1 MAPQQHQ
8 LHQPTQQHD
17 LQAQQVQGQGQ
28 DDQHGQHF
36 GQQYTQQPGGQQHGG
51 QQLGEQQL
59 GGQQYA
65 QQHAQQAAG
74 QQAVGQQSGG
84 GQQFGGHQQVSGQQ
98 SQQVG
103 GQPSQQVGGQPQ
115 QVGGPQ
121 QGGVQHQQQSGGA
134 PVGAATDLGDA
145 WARVLAGLPPNQRAW
160 LTNSRPVTLHEST
173 AIVAVPDDFT
183 RGQLETR
190 LRPDLERILTE
201 SFGRDI
207 RIAVT
212 VDPSLDP
219 EIREQQAASQ
229 QQYSQQSAQQP
240 GQRLQQNP
248 LGQQYGQ
255 QPQLQQHGQQQSHQQ
270 PGQFGQ
276 PGQQGGLGQAGQRS
290 GLGEQGGFGQPGQ
303 FGQHSQLGQSGQ
315 FGQPGQFG
323 ESGQPA
329 HQQSGTADQHQQQV
343 EQSQQQANGSHRDG
357 QLQQGQQPFAQQH
370 GQQADGQPHGAQG
383 PGHGQEHGQPQFQ
396 GNGQQ
401 GELQH
406 GQDQGRQGQQH
417 GQGQGDGPQQ
427 GNGQAQQ
434 YSGQQPETGHH
445 GQQSGGGQQGNGQQ
459 GGGGRPRPPAVREPL
474 RTEGA
479 YQPTIQS
486 ALTDPDHGTQY
497 GQQQDAQQ
505 HYGQPPFGQPL
516 GSVAP
521 RPSGSVP
528 TQPATEAQGEAR
540 LNPKY
545 TFETFVIGS
554 SNRFA
559 HAAAVAVAEAPGKAY
574 NPQLIYGDS
583 GLGKTHLLHAI
594 GHYVRSLYT
603 GARVRYVSSEEFTN
617 DFINAIRDD
626 KASQFQRRYRDVDV
640 LLIDDIQFLEGKIQT
655 QEEFFHTFNTLHNAN
670 KQIVISSDRA
680 PKRLEALEDRLRNRF
695 EWGLITDIQPP
706 DLETRIAI
714 LRKKAATE
722 RLTAPPE
729 VLEFIASKV
738 QTNIRELEGAL
749 IRVTAFASLNRQPV
763 DLSLAEIV
771 LKDLI
776 PEGSKPEVTA
786 SMIMGQTASYF
797 GLSIDDLCGSSR
809 SRVLVTARQI
819 AMYLCRELT
828 DLSLPKIGQQFGGRD
843 HTTVMHAERKIRQL
857 MSERRS
863 VFNQVTE
870 LTNRIKH
877 QAKQQ

>member
-1 MAPQQHQ
+1 LAPQ
-8 LHQPTQQHD
+8 
-17 LQAQQVQGQGQ
+17 A
-28 DDQHGQHF
+28 
-36 GQQYTQQPGGQQHGG
+36 
-51 QQLGEQQL
+51 
-59 GGQQYA
+59 A
-65 QQHAQQAAG
+65 QQHAPQQSTPRQASQQQHIVQQSAPQQMG
-74 QQAVGQQSGG
+74 QQGRAEVA
-84 GQQFGGHQQVSGQQ
+84 
-98 SQQVG
+98 
-103 GQPSQQVGGQPQ
+103 PSV
-115 QVGGPQ
+115 
-121 QGGVQHQQQSGGA
+121 
-134 PVGAATDLGDA
+134 TDLGEA

-219 EIREQQAASQ
+219 ELGQQQAQQQAAQHQTPQNQQLQNRQIQHQPLQNQQVQNQQVQNQQVQQSQQHQDPQPQQ
-229 QQYSQQSAQQP
+229 QQYAQQ
-240 GQRLQQNP
+240 
-248 LGQQYGQ
+248 
-255 QPQLQQHGQQQSHQQ
+255 QP
-270 PGQFGQ
+270 
-276 PGQQGGLGQAGQRS
+276 
-290 GLGEQGGFGQPGQ
+290 
-303 FGQHSQLGQSGQ
+303 
-315 FGQPGQFG
+315 
-323 ESGQPA
+323 
-329 HQQSGTADQHQQQV
+329 
-343 EQSQQQANGSHRDG
+343 
-357 QLQQGQQPFAQQH
+357 
-370 GQQADGQPHGAQG
+370 
-383 PGHGQEHGQPQFQ
+383 
-396 GNGQQ
+396 
-401 GELQH
+401 
-406 GQDQGRQGQQH
+406 
-417 GQGQGDGPQQ
+417 
-427 GNGQAQQ
+427 
-434 YSGQQPETGHH
+434 
-445 GQQSGGGQQGNGQQ
+445 
-459 GGGGRPRPPAVREPL
+459 PPVREPMQ
-474 RTEGA
+474 TDGA

-486 ALTDPDHGTQY
+486 ALTDPANVPQFNPPPAPQQY
-497 GQQQDAQQ
+497 QEQQQSN
-505 HYGQPPFGQPL
+505 YGQPL

-521 RPSGSVP
+521 PPNGSS
-528 TQPATEAQGEAR
+528 QPATEAQGEAR

-722 RLTAPPE
+722 RLTAPPD
-729 VLEFIASKV
+729 VLEFIATKV

>member
-1 MAPQQHQ
+1 MPQV
-8 LHQPTQQHD
+8 P
-17 LQAQQVQGQGQ
+17 QAQQPPHSPENQQAQHNEPAQQNEPAPQELQDQPAHQVPQAPQAQDQQAPQVSQDQQVQHNPQA
-28 DDQHGQHF
+28 
-36 GQQYTQQPGGQQHGG
+36 QQNQP
-51 QQLGEQQL
+51 
-59 GGQQYA
+59 A
-65 QQHAQQAAG
+65 QHAQPSQAS
-74 QQAVGQQSGG
+74 QQAQPNQPAQQAPQV
-84 GQQFGGHQQVSGQQ
+84 QQNQQPPVAQQ
-98 SQQVG
+98 SQQPQVAQQN
-103 GQPSQQVGGQPQ
+103 QPAPQ
-115 QVGGPQ
+115 A
-121 QGGVQHQQQSGGA
+121 QGV
-134 PVGAATDLGDA
+134 TLDDA
-145 WARVLAGLPPNQRAW
+145 WARVLGGLPSNQRAW

-190 LRPDLERILTE
+190 LRPDLERILSE

-219 EIREQQAASQ
+219 ELREPTPAPAPIHS
-229 QQYSQQSAQQP
+229 
-240 GQRLQQNP
+240 P
-248 LGQQYGQ
+248 LGGHATGIAGYGD
-255 QPQLQQHGQQQSHQQ
+255 PNVGI
-270 PGQFGQ
+270 
-276 PGQQGGLGQAGQRS
+276 GQQGGQMYQQPQNQFGHPNQQPQNQQPQQHNQPPVPVGPPPGADTEQPTLSSSIGQLNQPMY
-290 GLGEQGGFGQPGQ
+290 QQPQNYQQPQQHPGQ
-303 FGQHSQLGQSGQ
+303 
-315 FGQPGQFG
+315 
-323 ESGQPA
+323 
-329 HQQSGTADQHQQQV
+329 T
-343 EQSQQQANGSHRDG
+343 
-357 QLQQGQQPFAQQH
+357 
-370 GQQADGQPHGAQG
+370 GQPHQ
-383 PGHGQEHGQPQFQ
+383 
-396 GNGQQ
+396 
-401 GELQH
+401 
-406 GQDQGRQGQQH
+406 QGQQH
-417 GQGQGDGPQQ
+417 GQP
-427 GNGQAQQ
+427 N
-434 YSGQQPETGHH
+434 
-445 GQQSGGGQQGNGQQ
+445 QQ
-459 GGGGRPRPPAVREPL
+459 GGQHL
-474 RTEGA
+474 T
-479 YQPTIQS
+479 QPTSQ
-486 ALTDPDHGTQY
+486 
-497 GQQQDAQQ
+497 
-505 HYGQPPFGQPL
+505 
-516 GSVAP
+516 V
-521 RPSGSVP
+521 
-528 TQPATEAQGEAR
+528 QPAQVQPQHNQNNQPAPAPTPDQVEAR

-626 KASQFQRRYRDVDV
+626 KAAQFQRRYRDVDV

-797 GLSIDDLCGSSR
+797 GLSIDDLCGGSR